1 MYGVLG
7 ANTVYPTHYDPKI
20 LYPIARSQTRQGYGI
35 DFVGVD
41 YWHCFEVSYLD
52 NLGVSKVVMLRLAIN
67 ANSPYIVESKSLK
80 LYLNSLNFETFASQD
95 EFVAQVQKDL
105 SACLQT
111 QVGVWAFAIDGDGL
125 ALSAPLG
132 LCLDNLT
139 PKQHIALC
147 QDIDSGCLRASDHT
161 SQEKQRF
168 YSHLLRSNCPVT
180 GQPDWGTVQIDCE
193 GACLDPE
200 GLLVYLLSF
209 RKHNGFHEACVE
221 RIFADM
227 THKFAPTALVVQAWY
242 TRRGGIDI
250 SPVRVSDEALLP
262 PSQRMVRQ

>member
-7 ANTVYPTHYDPKI
+7 ASTAYPTNYDPKI

-52 NLGVSKVVMLRLAIN
+52 KFGVSKVLMLRLAIN

-95 EFVAQVQKDL
+95 DFVAQIQKDL
-105 SACLQT
+105 SACLET
-111 QVGVWAFAIDGDGL
+111 PVAIEAFAVDGDGL
-125 ALSAPLG
+125 FLSAPLG
-132 LCLDNLT
+132 LCLDKLT
-139 PKQHIALC
+139 PKQPIGLC
-147 QDIDSGCLRASDHT
+147 QDIDSSCLRADHAV
-161 SQEKQRF
+161 KDDAQRF

-180 GQPDWGTVQIDCE
+180 GQPDWGTVQIECK
-193 GACLDPE
+193 GACIDPE
-200 GLLVYLLSF
+200 GLLAYILSF

-221 RIFADM
+221 RIFADIDR
-227 THKFAPTALVVQAWY
+227 KFAPSMLVVQAWY

-262 PSQRMVRQ
+262 SAQRMMRQ